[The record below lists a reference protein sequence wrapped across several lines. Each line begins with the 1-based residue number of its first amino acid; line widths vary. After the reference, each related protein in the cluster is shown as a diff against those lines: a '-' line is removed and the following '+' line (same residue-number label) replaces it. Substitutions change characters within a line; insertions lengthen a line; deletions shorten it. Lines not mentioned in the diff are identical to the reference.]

1 MIFKQLS
8 GRKTLAW
15 LTTDVWEYFR
25 TSAISRNNF
34 FSEAVNKV
42 LKGGARGQGINDDY
56 T

>member
-8 GRKTLAW
+8 GRKTLA
-15 LTTDVWEYFR
+15 YFR

-42 LKGGARGQGINDDY
+42 LKGGARGSRN
-56 T
+56 